1 MYLRKCRRKVG
12 GEQKDYWQ
20 LVESYRT
27 ARGPRQRIVAYLGN
41 VEAAAR
47 EGVAQAAR
55 GVRTHQ
61 PRLEETE
68 APEWV
73 EVDAKRL
80 RVERVR
86 EFGGPW
92 LGLQVMEKL
101 GLGAFLHSVL
111 LTGREE
117 ISWAT
122 TAQVLILGRLCDPSS
137 ELALAERVYART
149 ALGDLLGVPLE
160 KVNEDRL
167 YRALDALLPHKA
179 ALERHLKERLG
190 ELFALEYDLLLYDVT
205 STYFEGLAE
214 GNPQA
219 QRGYSRDH
227 RSDCKQVC
235 LALVVARGGVPL
247 GYQVFAGDRNDVTT
261 VEEIVEYIEAQY
273 GAADRIWVMDRGMV
287 SEENVAFLR
296 EGGRRYILGTP
307 KSSLRR
313 FEQPLLEGNWETVR
327 EGLEVKLCPSPEGEE
342 TFILCRSAARREKE
356 EAMHARFEQ
365 RIEAALEKLAKS
377 CRKRKHRV
385 GVLERRIGRVLER
398 NSRAAGL
405 FCVEVKEEAGRAQ
418 VVWSKVKQW
427 REWAHLREGCYLLRT
442 NICDW
447 SAAALWEAYIQLT
460 QAEAAFR
467 LHKQDLSLRPI
478 WHQKAERVQA
488 HILVCFLAY
497 VLWKAL
503 GQLCQRAGLGEEPRR
518 VFEEL
523 AQLRTV
529 EVVLPTRGGLELRRR
544 CVTEPT
550 KHQAILL
557 HKLGLT
563 LPKHL
568 KMHEV

>member
-61 PRLEETE
+61 PGLEETE

-273 GAADRIWVMDRGMV
+273 GAADRIWVMARGMV

>member
-365 RIEAALEKLAKS
+365 RIEAALEKLAES

>member
-1 MYLRKCRRKVG
+1 MHLRKWRKRVKG
-12 GEQKDYWQ
+12 RTEEYWA

-27 ARGPRQRIVAYLGN
+27 DRGPRQRIVAYLGD
-41 VEAAAR
+41 VEEAAR

-61 PRLEETE
+61 LRLEEAE

-73 EVDAKRL
+73 EVDVKRL

-92 LGLQVMEKL
+92 LGLQLMERL
-101 GLGAFLHSVL
+101 GLRAFLREAL
-111 LTGREE
+111 PAGREE
-117 ISWAT
+117 IAWAT
-122 TAQVLILGRLCDPSS
+122 MAQVLILGRLCDPSS
-137 ELALAERVYART
+137 ELALAERIYART
-149 ALGDLLGVPLE
+149 ALGDLLGVPIE

-179 ALERHLKERLG
+179 ALERRLKERLG
-190 ELFALEYDLLLYDVT
+190 QLFDLEYDLLLYDVT

-227 RSDCKQVC
+227 RPDCKQVC
-235 LALVVARGGVPL
+235 IALVVARGGMPL

-261 VEEIVEYIEAQY
+261 VKEIVEYIEGQY

-287 SEENVAFLR
+287 SEETVAFLR
-296 EGGRRYILGTP
+296 EEGRRYILGTP

-313 FEQPLLEGNWETVR
+313 FEQPLLEEDWETVR
-327 EGLEVKLCPSPEGEE
+327 EGLEVKLCPSSEGEE

-356 EAMHARFEQ
+356 QAMHARFEQ
-365 RIEAALEKLAKS
+365 RIEAGLEKLAES
-377 CRKRKHRV
+377 CRKRKHRA
-385 GVLERRIGRVLER
+385 GVLERRIGRLLER

-405 FCVEVKEEAGRAQ
+405 FRVEVKEQAGRAA
-418 VVWSKVKQW
+418 VAWSKVEAW
-427 REWAHLREGCYLLRT
+427 REWSHLSEGCYLLRS
-442 NICDW
+442 NITEW
-447 SAAALWEAYIQLT
+447 SASALWEAYMQLT

-503 GQLCQRAGLGEEPRR
+503 GQLCQRAGLGDEPRQ
-518 VFEEL
+518 VLEEL

-529 EVVLPTRGGLELRRR
+529 DVVLPTRGGPELRRR

-568 KMHEV
+568 KTYEA

>member
-61 PRLEETE
+61 PGLEETE

-273 GAADRIWVMDRGMV
+273 GAADRIWVMARGMV

-365 RIEAALEKLAKS
+365 RIEAALEKLAES

-557 HKLGLT
+557 QRLGLT

-568 KMHEV
+568 KTHEV